1 MGSSG
6 LRVALRLLLLLIL
19 LLAAALRFHCLDAQ
33 SFWNDEGNTA
43 RLVERP
49 LSLIIAGAAGDIH
62 PPGYYLLLH
71 AWRAATGE
79 SEFALRAFSVLCGW
93 LTVALAAALGRKA
106 GGDPAAIGAALFVAV
121 NPLAVYYS
129 QEARMYALL
138 GLAGALALWSGTQLI
153 AAPSWKHAAA
163 LAAAVAL
170 GLYTQY
176 AFVFALAGLNLA
188 FGVDWLWGSASS
200 PTGDSASSLSRP
212 LSLPKGR
219 AHNAPTGGSASSPTG
234 SASVPPRPLS
244 LPKRRAH
251 NAPTGGS
258 AGSPTGDSVSSLSRP
273 LSLPKGRAH
282 NAPTGGSTGS
292 PTGDS
297 VSSLSRPLSLPKGL
311 PHWLAAHLLAGLA
324 FLPWT
329 PIALRASGWRPPDLD
344 ASGAVGAMARTL
356 LAGITL
362 PAKAAPYLLL
372 PALGLLALT
381 MLTRSRRPFIAWAAA
396 LMALL
401 PAALIAALGIYRPA
415 YLKFLMISVAPLG
428 VLLAL
433 PLARAGW
440 RRWLAALLLLALLP
454 TQVTALQ
461 HLFDD
466 PAYAR
471 DDYRGLAAT
480 IAAGQPGDAILLN
493 APNQWEVFT
502 YYYRGPLPVYPA
514 PYHPAPEAAATW
526 VSETIAGHRQ
536 LFVLYW
542 GDAESDPGRHIELEL
557 AQQAYKATDIWV
569 GKVRLARYGVTPLP
583 TAPTIATTAQ
593 LGETVLLE
601 GADLGGATYAPGDII
616 PMTLFWNA
624 LAAPGARL
632 KVFVHLLAENGVLVA
647 QADAEPLGGFRPT
660 DSWQPGEQL
669 HDRYGVLLPDD
680 LPPGHYTLIAGM
692 YDFAGARQPVTRTGQ
707 AVGDSIWLGQISIQ
721 P

>member
-1 MGSSG
+1 
-6 LRVALRLLLLLIL
+6 
-19 LLAAALRFHCLDAQ
+19 
-33 SFWNDEGNTA
+33 
-43 RLVERP
+43 
-49 LSLIIAGAAGDIH
+49 
-62 PPGYYLLLH
+62 
-71 AWRAATGE
+71 
-79 SEFALRAFSVLCGW
+79 
-93 LTVALAAALGRKA
+93 
-106 GGDPAAIGAALFVAV
+106 
-121 NPLAVYYS
+121 
-129 QEARMYALL
+129 
-138 GLAGALALWSGTQLI
+138 
-153 AAPSWKHAAA
+153 
-163 LAAAVAL
+163 
-170 GLYTQY
+170 
-176 AFVFALAGLNLA
+176 
-188 FGVDWLWGSASS
+188 
-200 PTGDSASSLSRP
+200 
-212 LSLPKGR
+212 
-219 AHNAPTGGSASSPTG
+219 
-234 SASVPPRPLS
+234 
-244 LPKRRAH
+244 
-251 NAPTGGS
+251 
-258 AGSPTGDSVSSLSRP
+258 
-273 LSLPKGRAH
+273 
-282 NAPTGGSTGS
+282 
-292 PTGDS
+292 
-297 VSSLSRPLSLPKGL
+297 
-311 PHWLAAHLLAGLA
+311 
-324 FLPWT
+324 
-329 PIALRASGWRPPDLD
+329 
-344 ASGAVGAMARTL
+344 
-356 LAGITL
+356 
-362 PAKAAPYLLL
+362 
-372 PALGLLALT
+372 